1 METNTFLRGI
11 DATTGAAAPILVSM
25 EGYVGRF
32 GILKAQSFNVPVLT
46 YTLVSGVRR
55 RCKDIAK
62 NGASTSGRN
71 GIFNA
76 MLNVTCS
83 QNLALYRH

>member
-1 METNTFLRGI
+1 MKKCMSGDLGYSKHQ
-11 DATTGAAAPILVSM
+11 VSM
-25 EGYVGRF
+25 Y
-32 GILKAQSFNVPVLT
+32 LS

-62 NGASTSGRN
+62 NGASTSGKY
-71 GIFNA
+71 GIFHA